1 VATFS
6 RTSIVLVDFPF
17 TDLSDTRLRPALVLA
32 QATAE
37 DYILCQI
44 TSNSQIDSKAIEINN
59 ADFTQGSLRQT
70 SFARPNKIF
79 TGHESLITR
88 RVGILSEEA
97 TDAIVDAVVKILR
110 NSK

>member
-1 VATFS
+1 
-6 RTSIVLVDFPF
+6 
-17 TDLSDTRLRPALVLA
+17 LA

-44 TSNSQIDSKAIEINN
+44 TNNSQIDSKAIEINN
-59 ADFTQGSLRQT
+59 VDFTQGSLRQT

-79 TGHESLITR
+79 TGHQSLIVR

-97 TDAIVDAVVKILR
+97 TEAIVDAVVRILR
-110 NSK
+110 ND